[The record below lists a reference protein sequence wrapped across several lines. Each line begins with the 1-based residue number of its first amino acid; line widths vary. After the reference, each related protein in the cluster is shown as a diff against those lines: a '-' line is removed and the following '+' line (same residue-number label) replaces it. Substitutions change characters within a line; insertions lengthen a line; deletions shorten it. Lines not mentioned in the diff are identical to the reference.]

1 MESFEK
7 ESDESGLS
15 FEGGEVSW
23 WAYSYNIDSCGGG
36 ELTKDETRKLYEAM
50 KKYFEGGGK

>member
-1 MESFEK
+1 MESFDK
-7 ESDESGLS
+7 QTDKSGLS

-23 WAYSYNIDSCGGG
+23 WAYSYYIDSSGGG
-36 ELTKDETRKLYEAM
+36 ELTLDETRKLYEAM